1 MEVESGEM
9 PNPENLKPLNT
20 IGKDEAKKIRQKGQ
34 AAQIKA
40 IKERKTL
47 KETLL
52 LLLSEGKTQDNIT
65 LALIQKA
72 LNGDVKAFEVI
83 RDTIGQKPVDEVK
96 AINTTTIKLD
106 NKDVKKY
113 AKELQD
119 KLRG

>member
-1 MEVESGEM
+1 M
-9 PNPENLKPLNT
+9 PNPENLRPLNT

-72 LNGDVKAFEVI
+72 LDGDVRAFETI
-83 RDTIGQKPVDEVK
+83 RDTMGQKPIDEVK

-113 AKELQD
+113 AKDLQD